1 MSSTETAAQR
11 YKELLTAVV
20 PALNPELRAEAL
32 KAVIE
37 AASRNPAAPTLPQ
50 HIAAYSQLTASQ
62 AEPLVAD
69 VLAAVPGADS
79 AEQAAA
85 VSQAVVTL
93 PSVNVELSEAVM
105 LKGETRFWFAIGF
118 SAILAVCIAGVIVIG
133 VLSNPSETAMI
144 TLSVIAILMVVGIL
158 VLVMGYKTAK
168 VKLGS

>member
-1 MSSTETAAQR
+1 M
-11 YKELLTAVV
+11 
-20 PALNPELRAEAL
+20 
-32 KAVIE
+32 
-37 AASRNPAAPTLPQ
+37 
-50 HIAAYSQLTASQ
+50 
-62 AEPLVAD
+62 
-69 VLAAVPGADS
+69 PGADS